1 METVW
6 LDWVRRLQ
14 AIAQN
19 GLLYSDSQF
28 DRERYEELRAVA
40 AEIAAVGGADPE
52 QLVATFAAQGGH
64 ATPKVDVRA
73 VAFREGRILL
83 VRNRDDGLWSPPG
96 GWVEVGERSSQAAE
110 KELREESGFSGR
122 AVKLVGIYDLDL
134 RSRPRW
140 PFHGF
145 TLVILCELEPGEP
158 GPVHVAEIDTA
169 DFFTDD
175 ALPPLSIRLA
185 AEHIGAAFA
194 HERDRALPSSFD

>member
-1 METVW
+1 MEQAW

-19 GLLYSDSQF
+19 GLLYTDGPF
-28 DRERYEELRAVA
+28 DRERYAALRAIT
-40 AEIAAVGGADPE
+40 AEIAAAGGGEPE
-52 QLVATFAAQGGH
+52 QLAATFAAQGGY

-73 VAFREGRILL
+73 VAFREDRILL

-96 GWVEVGERSSQAAE
+96 GWVEVGERPSQAVE
-110 KELREESGFSGR
+110 KELREESGYSGR

-145 TLVILCELEPGEP
+145 TLVILCELESSEP
-158 GPVHVAEIDTA
+158 GPLHAAEIDSA
-169 DFFTDD
+169 DFFAED

-185 AEHIGAAFA
+185 AEQVRAAFA
-194 HERDRALPSSFD
+194 HERDRTLPSAFD

>member
-96 GWVEVGERSSQAAE
+96 GWVEVGERPSQAAE
-110 KELREESGFSGR
+110 KELRDESGFSGR
-122 AVKLVGIYDLDL
+122 AV
-134 RSRPRW
+134 
-140 PFHGF
+140 
-145 TLVILCELEPGEP
+145 
-158 GPVHVAEIDTA
+158 
-169 DFFTDD
+169 
-175 ALPPLSIRLA
+175 
-185 AEHIGAAFA
+185 
-194 HERDRALPSSFD
+194 

>member
-1 METVW
+1 MEQAW

-19 GLLYSDSQF
+19 GLLYTDSPF
-28 DRERYEELRAVA
+28 DRERYEALRDVA
-40 AEIAAVGGADPE
+40 AEIGATGGAPAE
-52 QLVATFAAQGGH
+52 QLAATFAAQGSH

-73 VAFREGRILL
+73 VAFRDGRILL

-96 GWVEVGERSSQAAE
+96 GWVEVGERPSQAAE
-110 KELREESGFSGR
+110 KELLEESGFSGR

-145 TLVILCELEPGEP
+145 TLVVLCELGADEPGAF
-158 GPVHVAEIDTA
+158 HAAEIDAA
-169 DFFTDD
+169 DFFAEE
-175 ALPPLSIRLA
+175 ALPALSIRLA
-185 AEHIGAAFA
+185 AEQIRTAFA
-194 HERDRALPSSFD
+194 HERDRALPSVFD

>member
-1 METVW
+1 VDHAW

-19 GLLYSDSQF
+19 GLLYSDSPF
-28 DRERYEELRAVA
+28 DRERYEALRAVA
-40 AEIAAVGGADPE
+40 AEIGAADGAEPE
-52 QLVATFAAQGGH
+52 QLAATFAAQGGQ

-96 GWVEVGERSSQAAE
+96 GWVEVGERPSQAAE

-145 TLVILCELEPGEP
+145 TLVILCELESSEP
-158 GPVHVAEIDTA
+158 GPLHGAEIDGA
-169 DFFTDD
+169 DFFAEE
-175 ALPPLSIRLA
+175 ALPALSIRLA
-185 AEHIGAAFA
+185 AEQIRTAFA
-194 HERDRALPSSFD
+194 HECDRTLPSVFD